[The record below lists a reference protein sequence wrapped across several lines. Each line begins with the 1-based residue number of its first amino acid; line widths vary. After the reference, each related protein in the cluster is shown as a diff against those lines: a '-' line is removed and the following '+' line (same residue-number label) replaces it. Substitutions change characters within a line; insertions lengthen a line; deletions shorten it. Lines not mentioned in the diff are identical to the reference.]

1 MGFWHTPTCQIMCAS
16 TFSWSLNNWRS
27 PCPLSLPAPI
37 LAGNQRSYSI
47 SALWEGTPARTNVD
61 QERQLLNLVL
71 PPWQRPPSW
80 NLDQQVQFI
89 EGIFL
94 GLGTGYYVINGR
106 DYDDQGHDKPMSGWL
121 IDGQQRIT
129 AIARFFH
136 GEISIFGGIFFQDLS
151 LADKRRRFNN
161 LIFPCIE
168 MDYTDDEKVLKELY
182 RRLNFSGTPHTEAD
196 LELLNA

>member
-1 MGFWHTPTCQIMCAS
+1 M
-16 TFSWSLNNWRS
+16 
-27 PCPLSLPAPI
+27 
-37 LAGNQRSYSI
+37 
-47 SALWEGTPARTNVD
+47 
-61 QERQLLNLVL
+61 NLVL

-80 NLDQQVQFI
+80 SLDQQVQFI

>member
-1 MGFWHTPTCQIMCAS
+1 MS
-16 TFSWSLNNWRS
+16 SLA
-27 PCPLSLPAPI
+27 LPAPT

-47 SALWEGTPARTNVD
+47 SALWEGTPARINVD

>member
-1 MGFWHTPTCQIMCAS
+1 M
-16 TFSWSLNNWRS
+16 
-27 PCPLSLPAPI
+27 
-37 LAGNQRSYSI
+37 
-47 SALWEGTPARTNVD
+47 
-61 QERQLLNLVL
+61 NLVL

-136 GEISIFGGIFFQDLS
+136 GEISIFGGS
-151 LADKRRRFNN
+151 SSR
-161 LIFPCIE
+161 
-168 MDYTDDEKVLKELY
+168 T
-182 RRLNFSGTPHTEAD
+182 
-196 LELLNA
+196 